1 MESLWETQE
10 GREATVPALKLPA
23 LIETITRMTGTSE
36 DLLIGR
42 RPNTISRPRTTST
55 PAPLPKS
62 HSHVPTDLSAQV
74 PTPPAFPTSIR
85 KELATPRAFGA
96 MFTSLRTETTTR
108 RLMSRRNVRFAY
120 AKTERQEEMR
130 QIRLKG
136 RQFRGT
142 SVPTHP
148 QSTTNQGQQ
157 VTIDNRPDLDLSIST
172 SKAGSGSSSRLKPRF
187 EESKKRTPLNFVLM

>member
-1 MESLWETQE
+1 MESLWEAQE

-42 RPNTISRPRTTST
+42 RPNTASRPRTTST

-62 HSHVPTDLSAQV
+62 QSSVPPISTDLS
-74 PTPPAFPTSIR
+74 TPASLPTSIR
-85 KELATPRAFGA
+85 KELVMPGSLGA

-120 AKTERQEEMR
+120 AKTDRQEELR

-136 RQFRGT
+136 RQFRGV
-142 SVPTHP
+142 SVPTNI
-148 QSTTNQGQQ
+148 QDTTNRGQQ
-157 VTIDNRPDLDLSIST
+157 VTIDNRPDLDLSVVT
-172 SKAGSGSSSRLKPRF
+172 SKGGSGSSSRLKPRF
-187 EESKKRTPLNFVLM
+187 EEPRKRTPLNFVLM